1 MRAAAPSL
9 ATLFVAAAVAA
20 QAQVPG
26 PPLGGPSGQ
35 FLGAPAGNARDFLGS
50 WQLSWD
56 GPIDSGCPCSGTL
69 LIKPDEDVSDGF
81 EGYWAMKGPD
91 VLLRGRVS
99 YDQTVWV
106 GRFVQ
111 AGDMDFPLRG
121 HFRFEARDS
130 RTLTGSYHP
139 DGTAIPFRWSAR
151 R

>member
-1 MRAAAPSL
+1 MKGISQLVVAVL
-9 ATLFVAAAVAA
+9 AMTATPTT
-20 QAQVPG
+20 AQVPG
-26 PPLGGPSGQ
+26 APLGGPSGQ
-35 FLGAPAGNARDFLGS
+35 FLGPPAGNARDFLGN

-56 GPIDSGCPCSGTL
+56 GPTNSGCPCSGTL
-69 LIKPDEDVSDGF
+69 VIKPDEDVSDGL

-91 VLLRGRVS
+91 VLLRERVS
-99 YDQTVWV
+99 YDQNVWG

-130 RTLTGSYHP
+130 RTLAGSYHP
-139 DGTAIPFRWSAR
+139 DGTAVSFRWSAR